1 MFSSM
6 RKSWFALFLIAA
18 LLFISCEKST
28 DSKTGFFD
36 SLLVAN
42 TNYFVKANAG
52 LTKYALISG
61 KQDTILLKPD
71 STTWKNELDIFN
83 QLNVF
88 QKAAYRDAYEIEDG
102 LRDTQSNLSVRQY
115 KATRSVP
122 VPLLRFY
129 YYNQFRQLKKIEAQ
143 YRNVNSLYSTTR
155 NLVMEFE
162 NRNGKAV
169 LTRYSL
175 NGTQHMIL
183 SDSLTFSVKCDVTLP
198 KQ

>member
-1 MFSSM
+1 MRSS
-6 RKSWFALFLIAA
+6 SIALFLISAFG
-18 LLFISCEKST
+18 FIGCEKNT
-28 DSKTGFFD
+28 DNQAGFFD

-42 TNYFVKANAG
+42 ANYLVKANAG

-71 STTWKNELDIFN
+71 SATWKNELDIFS

-88 QKAAYRDAYEIEDG
+88 QKAAYRDAYQMEDG

-115 KATRSVP
+115 KATRPVP

-143 YRNVNSLYSTTR
+143 YQNVNALYSTTR

-162 NRNGKAV
+162 NRSGTSV

>member
-1 MFSSM
+1 M
-6 RKSWFALFLIAA
+6 RKPCLALFLFSAV
-18 LLFISCEKST
+18 LFIGCEKNT
-28 DSKTGFFD
+28 DNQLGFFD

-42 TNYFVKANAG
+42 TNYLVKANAG
-52 LTKYALISG
+52 LTKYASISG

-71 STTWKNELDIFN
+71 SATWKNELDIFN

-88 QKAAYRDAYEIEDG
+88 QKAAYSDAYQMEDG

-115 KATRSVP
+115 KATRQVP

-129 YYNQFRQLKKIEAQ
+129 YYNQFKQLKKIEAQ
-143 YRNVNSLYSTTR
+143 YQNVNSLYSTTR

-162 NRNGKAV
+162 PRNGKAV
-169 LTRYSL
+169 LSRYSL

-183 SDSLTFSVKCDVTLP
+183 SDTLTFTVKCDVTLP